1 MTIALSL
8 LFLGLMFLGMPVA
21 FAVGVAS
28 FVFYVVS
35 DTIPA
40 SIGVQRIATAT
51 QSFPLLAVP
60 LFVLAGNLMNAS
72 GITDRIISLAKVL
85 TGWIT
90 GGLAQVAIVVSA
102 LMGGVSG
109 SAVADAAMEARILG
123 PSMIQNGY
131 SRGFSSAVIAV
142 GSLICATIPPS
153 IGLILYGFLGNVSIG
168 KLFIGGVIPG
178 LLLTFILMGTT
189 WSIARRRGYR
199 PALEKFPGWRELLRE
214 VNASKW
220 ALLFPVFLVIGIR
233 FGIFTP
239 SEVGAFAVAYA
250 ILVGVVAY
258 RELDWKRFTEAL
270 GHSVTDIG
278 LIMLIIMLSAMI
290 GYVIALERVP
300 QNAAEAIVAFTQ
312 NRYVLMTMLVVFILL
327 LGMFLESTVI
337 TLLLTPIL
345 VPIVIKAG
353 IDPVHF
359 GLVMMT
365 STTLGSMT
373 PPVGVAMYTVCG
385 LLNTP
390 MDEYA
395 REALPLILAVVA
407 LIFTMAFYPPI
418 VMFLPNLVMGTAS

>member
-1 MTIALSL
+1 MTVFLSV
-8 LFLGLMFLGMPVA
+8 LFLALMFLGMPVA

-28 FVFYVVS
+28 FVFYALS

-72 GITDRIISLAKVL
+72 GITDRIIALAKVL

-123 PSMIQNGY
+123 PAMLRNGF

-142 GSLICATIPPS
+142 GSLITATIPPS

-168 KLFIGGVIPG
+168 KLFVGGIVPG
-178 LLLTFILMGTT
+178 ILMTFVLMGTT
-189 WSIARRRGYR
+189 WRIARSRGYK
-199 PALEKFPGWRELLRE
+199 PDLAAFPGWRELARQA
-214 VNASKW
+214 NASKW

-250 ILVGVVAY
+250 IVVGVFAY

-270 GHSVTDIG
+270 GHSVTDVG
-278 LIMLIIMLSAMI
+278 MIMLIILLSAMI

-300 QNAAEAIVAFTQ
+300 QNAAEAIVALTQ
-312 NRYVLMTMLVVFILL
+312 SRYVLMTMLIVFILV

-345 VPIVIKAG
+345 VPIVVKAG

-385 LLNTP
+385 LLETP
-390 MDEYA
+390 MDEYT

-407 LIFTMAFYPPI
+407 LIVAMAFYPPI
-418 VMFLPNLVMGTAS
+418 VMFLPDLVMGG

>member
-1 MTIALSL
+1 MTFALSL
-8 LFLGLMFLGMPVA
+8 LFLALMFLGMPVA

-28 FVFYVVS
+28 LVYYLAS

-40 SIGVQRIATAT
+40 QIGIQRIATAT

-60 LFVLAGNLMNAS
+60 LFVLAGNLMNSS
-72 GITDRIISLAKVL
+72 GITDRIIALARVL

-123 PSMIQNGY
+123 PSMLKHGF
-131 SRGFSSAVIAV
+131 SRGFTSAVISV
-142 GSLICATIPPS
+142 GSLITATIPPS

-168 KLFIGGVIPG
+168 RLFLGGVIPG
-178 LLLTFILMGTT
+178 ILMTFVLMGTT
-189 WSIARRRGYR
+189 WGIARRRGY
-199 PALEKFPGWRELLRE
+199 ASDLAAFPGWREVLRQA
-214 VNASKW
+214 NRSKW

-233 FGIFTP
+233 FGVFTP

-250 ILVGVVAY
+250 VAVGVFAY
-258 RELDWKRFTEAL
+258 RELDWRRINDAL
-270 GHSVTDIG
+270 RHSVHDIG
-278 LIMLIIMLSAMI
+278 MIMLIIMLSAMI

-300 QNAAEAIVAFTQ
+300 QNAAEWIVGVTQ
-312 NRYVLMTMLVVFILL
+312 NPQVLISMLVVFILV

-337 TLLLTPIL
+337 VLLLTPIL
-345 VPIVIKAG
+345 VPIVTKAG

-365 STTLGSMT
+365 ATTLGGMT

-385 LLNTP
+385 LLDTP
-390 MDEYA
+390 MDEYT
-395 REALPLILAVVA
+395 REAVPLIGAVLVLVA
-407 LIFTMAFYPPI
+407 ILIYFPSLVLVLPQLIF
-418 VMFLPNLVMGTAS
+418 

>member
-1 MTIALSL
+1 MTLALSI
-8 LFLGLMFLGMPVA
+8 LFLVLMFLGMPVA

-28 FVFYVVS
+28 LVYYFLS
-35 DTIPA
+35 DTIPV

-72 GITDRIISLAKVL
+72 GITERIIALARVL

-90 GGLAQVAIVVSA
+90 GGLGQVAIVVSA

-123 PSMIQNGY
+123 PSMLKNGY
-131 SRGFSSAVIAV
+131 SRGYSAAVISV
-142 GSLICATIPPS
+142 GSLITATIPPS

-178 LLLTFILMGTT
+178 LAMTVMLMFSA
-189 WSIARRRGYR
+189 WVIAKRRGYR
-199 PALEKFPGWRELLRE
+199 PDIAGFPGFGAVLRE
-214 VNASKW
+214 ANRSKW
-220 ALLFPVFLVIGIR
+220 ALLFPVFLVLGIR

-250 ILVGVVAY
+250 VAVGVFAY
-258 RELDWKRFTEAL
+258 RELDWKRFSEAL
-270 GHSVTDIG
+270 GHSVTDVG
-278 LIMLIIMLSAMI
+278 MIMLIIMFSAMI

-300 QNAAEAIVAFTQ
+300 QNAAEWIVGVTQ
-312 NRYVLMTMLVVFILL
+312 NRHLLLSLVVVFILL

-337 TLLLTPIL
+337 VLLLTPIL
-345 VPIVIKAG
+345 VPIITKAG

-365 STTLGSMT
+365 ATTLGGMT
-373 PPVGVAMYTVCG
+373 PPVGVAMYVVCG
-385 LLNTP
+385 MLDCP
-390 MDEYA
+390 MDEYT
-395 REALPLILAVVA
+395 REALPHIAMVVL
-407 LIFTMAFYPPI
+407 LIFLMAFFPGI
-418 VMFLPNLVMGTAS
+418 VLFLPNMLM

>member
-1 MTIALSL
+1 MTILLSI
-8 LFLGLMFLGMPVA
+8 LFLALMFLGMPVA
-21 FAVGVAS
+21 FAVGVS
-28 FVFYVVS
+28 SLVFYLTS

-40 SIGVQRIATAT
+40 QIGVQRIATAT

-60 LFVLAGNLMNAS
+60 LFVLAGNLMNSS
-72 GITDRIISLAKVL
+72 GITDRIISLARAL

-123 PSMIQNGY
+123 PAMLRQGF
-131 SRGFSSAVIAV
+131 SRGFSSAVISV
-142 GSLICATIPPS
+142 GSLITATIPPS

-168 KLFIGGVIPG
+168 KLFLGGVVPG
-178 LLLTFILMGTT
+178 VLMTLVLMGTT
-189 WSIARRRGYR
+189 WRIAKRRGYR
-199 PALEKFPGWRELLRE
+199 SDIAAFPGWREVARE
-214 VNASKW
+214 ANRSKW

-233 FGIFTP
+233 FGVFTP

-250 ILVGVVAY
+250 VAVGVFAY
-258 RELDWKRFTEAL
+258 RELDWKRVNDAL
-270 GHSVTDIG
+270 RHSVHDLG
-278 LIMLIIMLSAMI
+278 MIMLIIMLSAMI

-300 QNAAEAIVAFTQ
+300 QNAAEWIVGVTQ
-312 NRYVLMTMLVVFILL
+312 NRHVLISMLVVFILL

-337 TLLLTPIL
+337 VLLLTPIL
-345 VPIVIKAG
+345 VPIVVKAG

-365 STTLGSMT
+365 ATTLGSMT

-385 LLNTP
+385 LLDTP

-395 REALPLILAVVA
+395 REALPLIVVVVA
-407 LIFTMAFYPPI
+407 LIFTMAFVPQI
-418 VMFLPNLVMGTAS
+418 VMFLPDLLM

>member
-1 MTIALSL
+1 MTLTLSL
-8 LFLGLMFLGMPVA
+8 VFLALMFLGMPVA

-28 FVFYVVS
+28 LFFFLLS

-40 SIGVQRIATAT
+40 QIGVQRIATAT

-60 LFVLAGNLMNAS
+60 LFVLAGNLMNSS
-72 GITDRIISLAKVL
+72 GITERIIALARAL
-85 TGWIT
+85 TGWIA

-123 PSMIQNGY
+123 PSMLKQGL

-142 GSLICATIPPS
+142 GSLITATIPPS

-168 KLFIGGVIPG
+168 KLFLGGVIPG
-178 LLLTFILMGTT
+178 ILMTFILMGTT
-189 WSIARRRGYR
+189 WGIARKRGYR
-199 PALEKFPGWRELLRE
+199 PDMAAFPGWREVFHQANR
-214 VNASKW
+214 SKW

-233 FGIFTP
+233 FGVFTP
-239 SEVGAFAVAYA
+239 SEVGAFAVVYA
-250 ILVGVVAY
+250 IVVGVVAH
-258 RELDWKRFTEAL
+258 RELDWKAFDQAL
-270 GHSVTDIG
+270 RHSVHDIG
-278 LIMLIIMLSAMI
+278 MIMLIIMLSAMI

-300 QNAAEAIVAFTQ
+300 QSAAEWIVGVTQ
-312 NRYVLMTMLVVFILL
+312 NRHVLLSLLVLFILV

-337 TLLLTPIL
+337 VLLLTPIL
-345 VPIVIKAG
+345 VPIVVKAG

-365 STTLGSMT
+365 ATTLGSMT

-385 LLNTP
+385 MLNTP
-390 MDEYA
+390 MDEYT
-395 REALPLILAVVA
+395 REALPLIAAVIA
-407 LIFTMAFYPPI
+407 LIYLMAFVPSI
-418 VMFLPNLVMGTAS
+418 VLFLPNALM

>member
-1 MTIALSL
+1 
-8 LFLGLMFLGMPVA
+8 MFLGMPVA

-28 FVFYVVS
+28 LVFYLAS

-40 SIGVQRIATAT
+40 QIGIQRIATAS

-60 LFVLAGNLMNAS
+60 LFVLAGNLMNSS
-72 GITDRIISLAKVL
+72 GITDRIIALAKVL

-123 PSMIQNGY
+123 PAMLKHGF
-131 SRGFSSAVIAV
+131 SRGFSSAVISV
-142 GSLICATIPPS
+142 GSLITATIPPS

-168 KLFIGGVIPG
+168 RLFLGGVVPG
-178 LLLTFILMGTT
+178 ILMTFLLMGTT
-189 WSIARRRGYR
+189 WGIARRRGY
-199 PALEKFPGWRELLRE
+199 ASDMTAFPGWREVLRQT
-214 VNASKW
+214 NRSKW
-220 ALLFPVFLVIGIR
+220 ALLFPVFLVVGIR

-250 ILVGVVAY
+250 IAVGVFAY
-258 RELDWKRFTEAL
+258 RELDWRRLNDAL
-270 GHSVTDIG
+270 RHSVHDIG
-278 LIMLIIMLSAMI
+278 MIMLIIMLSAMI

-300 QNAAEAIVAFTQ
+300 QNAAEWIVGVTQ
-312 NRYVLMTMLVVFILL
+312 NRQVLVSLLVVFILV

-337 TLLLTPIL
+337 VLLLTPIL
-345 VPIVIKAG
+345 VPIVTKAG
-353 IDPVHF
+353 VDPVHF

-365 STTLGSMT
+365 ATTLGGMT

-385 LLNTP
+385 LLDTP
-390 MDEYA
+390 MDEYT

-407 LIFTMAFYPPI
+407 LIFVMAFTPQI
-418 VMFLPNLVMGTAS
+418 VLFLPNLLM

>member
-1 MTIALSL
+1 MTIALTG
-8 LFLGLMFLGMPVA
+8 LFLALMFLGMPVA

-28 FVFYVVS
+28 IVFFLSS

-40 SIGVQRIATAT
+40 EIGVQRIASAT

-72 GITDRIISLAKVL
+72 GITDRIISLAKVM

-123 PSMIQNGY
+123 PAMLKQGF
-131 SRGFSSAVIAV
+131 SRGFSCAVIAV
-142 GSLICATIPPS
+142 GSLITATIPPS

-168 KLFIGGVIPG
+168 KLFIGGVVPG
-178 LLLTFILMGTT
+178 LLMTLVLMGTT
-189 WSIARRRGYR
+189 WWIAHRRGYR
-199 PALEKFPGWRELLRE
+199 PERKSFPGWRELLRE
-214 VNASKW
+214 LNHSKW

-250 ILVGVVAY
+250 IAVGTIAY
-258 RELDWKRFTEAL
+258 RELNWKSLNDAL
-270 GHSVTDIG
+270 RHSIHDIG
-278 LIMLIIMLSAMI
+278 MIMLIIMLSAMI
-290 GYVIALERVP
+290 GYVISLEQVP
-300 QNAAEAIVAFTQ
+300 SHAAEWIVGVTQ
-312 NRYVLMTMLVVFILL
+312 NRDVLIAMLLVFILL

-337 TLLLTPIL
+337 VLLLTPIL

-365 STTLGSMT
+365 ATTLGSMT
-373 PPVGVAMYTVCG
+373 PPVGVAMFTVCG
-385 LLNTP
+385 LLRTP
-390 MDEYA
+390 LDEYTK
-395 REALPLILAVVA
+395 EAIPLLAAVVV
-407 LIFTMAFYPPI
+407 LIFAMAYFPGI
-418 VMFLPNLVMGTAS
+418 VLFLPNLLM

>member
-1 MTIALSL
+1 VTILLSI
-8 LFLGLMFLGMPVA
+8 LFLALMFLGMPVA
-21 FAVGVAS
+21 FAVGVS
-28 FVFYVVS
+28 SLVFYLTS

-40 SIGVQRIATAT
+40 QIGVQRIATAT

-60 LFVLAGNLMNAS
+60 LFVLAGNLMNSS
-72 GITDRIISLAKVL
+72 GITDRIISLARAL

-123 PSMIQNGY
+123 PAMLRQGF
-131 SRGFSSAVIAV
+131 SRGFSSAVISV
-142 GSLICATIPPS
+142 GSLITATIPPS

-168 KLFIGGVIPG
+168 KLFLGGVIPG
-178 LLLTFILMGTT
+178 LLMTFVLMGTT
-189 WSIARRRGYR
+189 WRIAKKRGYR
-199 PALEKFPGWRELLRE
+199 SDIAAFPGWREVARE
-214 VNASKW
+214 ANRSKW

-233 FGIFTP
+233 FGVFTP

-250 ILVGVVAY
+250 VAVGVFAY
-258 RELDWKRFTEAL
+258 RELDWKRVNDAL
-270 GHSVTDIG
+270 RHSVHDLG
-278 LIMLIIMLSAMI
+278 MIMLIIMLSAMI

-300 QNAAEAIVAFTQ
+300 QNAAEWIVGVTQ
-312 NRYVLMTMLVVFILL
+312 NRHVLLSMLVVFILL

-337 TLLLTPIL
+337 VLLLTPIL
-345 VPIVIKAG
+345 VPIVVKAG

-365 STTLGSMT
+365 ATTLGSMT

-385 LLNTP
+385 LLDTP
-390 MDEYA
+390 MDEYT
-395 REALPLILAVVA
+395 REALPLILAVVV
-407 LIFTMAFYPPI
+407 LIFAMAFVPQI
-418 VMFLPNLVMGTAS
+418 VMFLPDHLM

>member
-1 MTIALSL
+1 MTILLSI
-8 LFLGLMFLGMPVA
+8 LFLALMFLGMPVA
-21 FAVGVAS
+21 FAVGVS
-28 FVFYVVS
+28 SLVFYLTS

-40 SIGVQRIATAT
+40 QIGVQRIATAT

-60 LFVLAGNLMNAS
+60 LFVLAGNLMNSS
-72 GITDRIISLAKVL
+72 GITDRIISLARAL

-123 PSMIQNGY
+123 PAMLRQGF
-131 SRGFSSAVIAV
+131 SRGFSSAVISV
-142 GSLICATIPPS
+142 GSLITATIPPS

-168 KLFIGGVIPG
+168 KLFLGGVVPG
-178 LLLTFILMGTT
+178 VLMTLVLMGTT
-189 WSIARRRGYR
+189 WRIAKRRGYR
-199 PALEKFPGWRELLRE
+199 SDIAAFPGWREVARE
-214 VNASKW
+214 ANRSKW

-233 FGIFTP
+233 FGVFTP

-250 ILVGVVAY
+250 VAVGVFAY
-258 RELDWKRFTEAL
+258 RELDWKRVNDAL
-270 GHSVTDIG
+270 RHSVHDLG
-278 LIMLIIMLSAMI
+278 MIMLIIMLSAMI

-300 QNAAEAIVAFTQ
+300 QNAAEWIVGVTQ
-312 NRYVLMTMLVVFILL
+312 NRHVLISMLVAFILL
-327 LGMFLESTVI
+327 LGMVLESTVI
-337 TLLLTPIL
+337 VLLLTPIL
-345 VPIVIKAG
+345 VPIVVKAG

-365 STTLGSMT
+365 ATTLGSMT

-385 LLNTP
+385 LLDTP

-395 REALPLILAVVA
+395 REALPLIVVVVA
-407 LIFTMAFYPPI
+407 LIFVMAFVPQI
-418 VMFLPNLVMGTAS
+418 VMFLPDLLM

>member
-1 MTIALSL
+1 VTILLSI
-8 LFLGLMFLGMPVA
+8 LFLALMFLGMPVA
-21 FAVGVAS
+21 FAVGVS
-28 FVFYVVS
+28 SLVFYLTS

-40 SIGVQRIATAT
+40 QIGVQRIATAT

-60 LFVLAGNLMNAS
+60 LFVLAGNLMNSS
-72 GITDRIISLAKVL
+72 GITDRIISLARAL

-123 PSMIQNGY
+123 PAMLRQGF
-131 SRGFSSAVIAV
+131 SRGFSSAVISV
-142 GSLICATIPPS
+142 GSLITATIPPS

-168 KLFIGGVIPG
+168 KLFLGGVIPG
-178 LLLTFILMGTT
+178 LLMTFVLMGTT
-189 WSIARRRGYR
+189 WRIAKKRGYR
-199 PALEKFPGWRELLRE
+199 SDIAAFPGWRELARE
-214 VNASKW
+214 ANRSKW

-233 FGIFTP
+233 FGVFTP

-250 ILVGVVAY
+250 VAVGVFAY
-258 RELDWKRFTEAL
+258 RELDWKRVNDAL
-270 GHSVTDIG
+270 RHSVHDLG
-278 LIMLIIMLSAMI
+278 MIMLIIMLSAMI

-300 QNAAEAIVAFTQ
+300 QNAAEWIVGVTQ
-312 NRYVLMTMLVVFILL
+312 NRHVLLSLLVVFILL

-337 TLLLTPIL
+337 VLLLTPIL
-345 VPIVIKAG
+345 VPIVVKAG

-365 STTLGSMT
+365 ATTLGSMT

-385 LLNTP
+385 LLDTP
-390 MDEYA
+390 MDEYT
-395 REALPLILAVVA
+395 REALPLILAVVV
-407 LIFTMAFYPPI
+407 LIFAMAFVPQI
-418 VMFLPNLVMGTAS
+418 VMFLPDHLM

>member
-1 MTIALSL
+1 
-8 LFLGLMFLGMPVA
+8 MFLGMPVA

-28 FVFYVVS
+28 FVFYALS

-123 PSMIQNGY
+123 PAMLRQGFSP
-131 SRGFSSAVIAV
+131 GFSSAVIAV
-142 GSLICATIPPS
+142 GSLITATIPPS

-168 KLFIGGVIPG
+168 KLFVGGIVPG
-178 LLLTFILMGTT
+178 ILMTFLLMGTT
-189 WSIARRRGYR
+189 WQIARRRGYKPDLAR
-199 PALEKFPGWRELLRE
+199 FPGWRELLRE
-214 VNASKW
+214 VNRSKW

-250 ILVGVVAY
+250 ILVGVFAY

-278 LIMLIIMLSAMI
+278 MIMLIIMLSAMI

-300 QNAAEAIVAFTQ
+300 QNAAEAIVAITQ
-312 NRYVLMTMLVVFILL
+312 DRNLLLTMLVAFILV

-345 VPIVIKAG
+345 VPIVVRAG

-359 GLVMMT
+359 GLIMMT
-365 STTLGSMT
+365 ATTLGSMT

-385 LLNTP
+385 LLNTS
-390 MDEYA
+390 MDQYT
-395 REALPLILAVVA
+395 REALPLIGAVIA
-407 LIFTMAFYPPI
+407 LILLMAYYPPL
-418 VMFLPNLVMGTAS
+418 VMFLPDLVMGP

>member
-1 MTIALSL
+1 MTFALSI
-8 LFLGLMFLGMPVA
+8 LFLALMFLGMPVA

-28 FVFYVVS
+28 LVFYLAS

-40 SIGVQRIATAT
+40 QIGIQRIATAT

-60 LFVLAGNLMNAS
+60 LFVLAGNLMNSS
-72 GITDRIISLAKVL
+72 GITERIIALAKAL

-123 PSMIQNGY
+123 PAMLKHGF

-142 GSLICATIPPS
+142 GSLITATIPPS

-168 KLFIGGVIPG
+168 RLFLGGVIPG
-178 LLLTFILMGTT
+178 ILITLVLMGTT
-189 WSIARRRGYR
+189 WGIARRRGYTR
-199 PALEKFPGWRELLRE
+199 DLAAFPGWREVLRE
-214 VNASKW
+214 ANRAKW

-233 FGIFTP
+233 FGVFTP

-250 ILVGVVAY
+250 VAVGVFAY
-258 RELDWKRFTEAL
+258 RELDWRRINDAL
-270 GHSVTDIG
+270 RHSVHDIG
-278 LIMLIIMLSAMI
+278 MIMLIIMLSAMI

-300 QNAAEAIVAFTQ
+300 QNAAEWIVGVTQ
-312 NRYVLMTMLVVFILL
+312 NPQVLMSMLVVFILL

-337 TLLLTPIL
+337 VLLLTPIL
-345 VPIVIKAG
+345 VPIVVKAG

-365 STTLGSMT
+365 ATTLGSMT

-385 LLNTP
+385 LLDTP
-390 MDEYA
+390 MDEYT

-407 LIFTMAFYPPI
+407 LIFVMAFFPQI
-418 VMFLPNLVMGTAS
+418 VLFLPDLLM